1 MSTQGKCFVSVVVP
15 VYNVE
20 KFLPQC
26 LDSLLAQTL
35 ADMEILLVDDGSTD
49 SSGAICD
56 DYAALHRQMRV
67 IHKEN
72 GGLMSAWKAGFLQTS
87 GEYVGFVDSDDW
99 VEPEMFRTLYEKAAE
114 TGADMVACGLVREYG
129 ERSTLEEIHPQTGF
143 YHLERI
149 QNEIFPK
156 LINFGPMMERYI
168 SPNRVTKLIRRS
180 LLMNNLEL
188 CDEKISVGE
197 DLVATFSCVL
207 DAQSI
212 FVLQNFHPYHY
223 RIHNASIMGSYNP
236 RFFEQAVLLN
246 RQLRKIAAEKNV
258 FDFSVQLNSDFVGLI
273 FLGIEHNLMGAPEKG
288 GEIRKTMKTV
298 FSDRY
303 FQQAIKKQI
312 VTKSSSKC
320 RIYEIF
326 LRLHWYTGL
335 YLFIR
340 YVVCVKRKHLGY

>member
-1 MSTQGKCFVSVVVP
+1 MISVVVP

-56 DYAALHRQMRV
+56 DYAALHRQMHV
-67 IHKEN
+67 IHKKN
-72 GGLMSAWKAGFLQTS
+72 GGLMSAWKAGFLQAA

-99 VEPEMFRTLYEKAAE
+99 VEPDMFRTLYEKAAE
-114 TGADMVACGLVREYG
+114 TGADMVVCGFVREYG
-129 ERSTLEEIHPQTGF
+129 EHSTLEEIHPETGF
-143 YHLERI
+143 YNPERI
-149 QNEIFPK
+149 RNEIFPK
-156 LINFGPMMERYI
+156 LINFGPMMERYV
-168 SPNRVTKLIRRS
+168 SPNRVTKLIRRPV
-180 LLMNNLEL
+180 LRNNLEL
-188 CDEKISVGE
+188 CDEEISVGE
-197 DLVATFSCVL
+197 DLVTTFSCVL
-207 DAQSI
+207 DARSI
-212 FVLQNFHPYHY
+212 VVLRDFHPYHY
-223 RIHNASIMGSYNP
+223 RIHGASIMGSYNP
-236 RFFEQAVLLN
+236 KFFEQAVLLN

-273 FLGIEHNLMGAPEKG
+273 FSGMEHNLMGAPEKG
-288 GEIRKTMKTV
+288 GEVRKTMKTV
-298 FSDRY
+298 FLNSY
-303 FQQAIKKQI
+303 FQEAFKRQI

-320 RIYEIF
+320 KIYELF

-340 YVVCVKRKHLGY
+340 YIVCVKRKYLGY